1 MVVVMMSAGDHDHR
15 RQSTNSM
22 SRRTRV
28 ANEQEGFDTDSHTTQ
43 QTRLVLCHWCK
54 ILFVS
59 VMR

>member
-1 MVVVMMSAGDHDHR
+1 MMSAGDHDHR